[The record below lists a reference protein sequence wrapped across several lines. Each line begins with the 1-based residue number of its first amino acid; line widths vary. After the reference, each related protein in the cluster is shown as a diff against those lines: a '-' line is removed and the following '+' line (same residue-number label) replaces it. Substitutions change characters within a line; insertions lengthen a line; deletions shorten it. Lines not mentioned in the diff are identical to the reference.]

1 MIAFDF
7 KLSLYNHQLKSVYKS
22 SYFKKAVTLEVR
34 IRVNC
39 RSEKSVQKKMKE
51 THLQM
56 WRFIRVKMLTSFYS
70 LAEHQPWMVNTRLL
84 AEFELEFEF
93 FLYFMWDR

>member
-1 MIAFDF
+1 MIAFGF

-22 SYFKKAVTLEVR
+22 SYFKRVVTLEVR

-39 RSEKSVQKKMKE
+39 RREKSVQEKMKE

-56 WRFIRVKMLTSFYS
+56 WQFIRVKMQTSFYS
-70 LAEHQPWMVNTRLL
+70 LAEHQPWMVNSRLL
-84 AEFELEFEF
+84 AEFELEFDF